1 MKNEMYAISDNIFV
15 VSDFEIVEKKY
26 FGINTDK
33 LINKFLELFSSDP
46 DNMSNSKYIS
56 KFNNFLNEIKS
67 KYICL
72 NKLSVNDEGE
82 ITWVIKKVY

>member
-1 MKNEMYAISDNIFV
+1 MKNKISENIFV
-15 VSDFEIVEKKY
+15 VSDFEIVKNKL
-26 FGINTDK
+26 FGINESN
-33 LINKFLELFSSDP
+33 LNYFLELFSSDP

-72 NKLSVNDEGE
+72 DKLSVNDEGE

>member
-1 MKNEMYAISDNIFV
+1 MKNKINENIFV
-15 VSDFEIVEKKY
+15 ISDFEIVENNLL
-26 FGINTDK
+26 GINTDK

-56 KFNNFLNEIKS
+56 KLNNFLNEIKS

>member
-1 MKNEMYAISDNIFV
+1 MKNKINENIFV
-15 VSDFEIVEKKY
+15 ISDFEIVENNLL
-26 FGINTDK
+26 GINTDK

>member
-33 LINKFLELFSSDP
+33 LINKFL
-46 DNMSNSKYIS
+46 
-56 KFNNFLNEIKS
+56 
-67 KYICL
+67 
-72 NKLSVNDEGE
+72 
-82 ITWVIKKVY
+82 

>member
-1 MKNEMYAISDNIFV
+1 MKNKNV
-15 VSDFEIVEKKY
+15 VISDFEIVENNLL
-26 FGINTDK
+26 GINTDK

-56 KFNNFLNEIKS
+56 KLNNFLNEIKS

>member
-1 MKNEMYAISDNIFV
+1 MKNKNV
-15 VSDFEIVEKKY
+15 VISDFEIVENNLL
-26 FGINTDK
+26 GINTDK